1 MSLAFHKFHEGP
13 IITLRWTT
21 QTNLQS
27 RVNIGVGARQH
38 LVECLA
44 QLKVGKRVLLLYP
57 TALAA
62 TWGEELEQL
71 LEKSG
76 YQTNVLQMPDGE
88 VGKSLECLS
97 EIWDTL
103 QLHCLDRTDTIVALG
118 GGALTDLAGFAA
130 STYLRGI
137 NLVLIP
143 TTLLAQVDAAIGG
156 KTGINLISGK
166 NLAGTFYT
174 PQAVI
179 IDPAYLSSLPPRDFT
194 SGLAEVIKYAFL
206 ENTIAGASEYK
217 AGPRKFFDIL
227 SQSLPNINEDDSVE
241 HIHPLLP
248 GIITSCIKMKL
259 ATVAADLHEANLRRC
274 LNLGHTLGHALEKVS
289 DYKLSHG
296 EAVSI
301 GLVFATRLAVQ
312 KQLIDEPALDRLVG
326 LLEDVSLP
334 VEIPSEYDKHA
345 ISQSILHDKKRTGEK
360 IKLILPKGEIGS
372 VDYSYEIA
380 TSEITNC
387 L

>member
-13 IITLRWTT
+13 IIRLRWTT
-21 QTNLQS
+21 QTDLQS
-27 RVNIGVGARQH
+27 RVAVGVGARQH

-57 TALAA
+57 SALAA
-62 TWGEELEQL
+62 TWGEEIEKL
-71 LEKSG
+71 LDQSD
-76 YQTNVLQMPDGE
+76 YQVSVLQMPDGE
-88 VGKSLECLS
+88 IGKSLECLS

-137 NLVLIP
+137 NLVLLP

-166 NLAGTFYT
+166 NLAGTIYT

-179 IDPAYLSSLPPRDFT
+179 VDPAYLSTLPTRDFT
-194 SGLAEVIKYAFL
+194 SGLAEVIKYALL

-217 AGPRKFFDIL
+217 IGPRRFFDIL
-227 SQSLPNINEDDSVE
+227 SESLPNINEEDSVE

-259 ATVAADLHEANLRRC
+259 ATVAADLREANLRRC

-289 DYKLSHG
+289 DYKLAHG
-296 EAVSI
+296 EAVAI
-301 GLVFATRLAVQ
+301 GLVFATRLAV
-312 KQLIDEPALDRLVG
+312 KKNLIGEEALNRLTT

-334 VEIPSEYDKHA
+334 LEIPGEYDKQA
-345 ISQSILHDKKRTGEK
+345 ISQSMLHDKKRAGEK

-372 VDYSYEIA
+372 VDYSYEIP
-380 TSEITNC
+380 TSEIAHC